1 MAKRININGT
11 IYNLRSEK
19 SVSIRLPLKAYDI
32 IMNHNG
38 KNFSD
43 KLIRLV
49 LEYHELSSQ
58 KSSGNM

>member
-1 MAKRININGT
+1 MTRRMLKRKEINGK
-11 IYNLRSEK
+11 IIHVGRAEK
-19 SVSIRLPLKAYDI
+19 NVSIRLPLKVYDI

-49 LEYHELSSQ
+49 LEYHKLS
-58 KSSGNM
+58 G